1 MRAFQ
6 LPMFGDQRRCFIC
19 GAQYVS
25 VVATIQGSPFDMLKK
40 TLETTRYI
48 QWQVGLCSSPCVE
61 EFLERVNSAAKEK
74 HSRAA
79 WE

>member
-1 MRAFQ
+1 VRAFQ

-19 GAQYVS
+19 GAPYVS
-25 VVATIQGSPFDMLKK
+25 VVANLQGMPRDMFTK

-48 QWQVGLCSSPCVE
+48 QWQVGLCSSPCVD
-61 EFLERVNSAAKEK
+61 EFLERVSNASQEK
-74 HSRAA
+74 RASAA